1 MTRPNVPILLHPK
14 RLRRRG
20 PSGAPTIL
28 AMNSSHGSG
37 SRVGHRAPT
46 WSWTWKWKIHEN
58 TWNVLYKWNFP
69 AIYKYKQTYIYIY
82 AVYVCICIYIY
93 IIYHIY
99 IYIYIYIYN
108 IGISGSSSGVHRTLG
123 VTKAG
128 SASSVPRHSAA
139 SAARRHG
146 RVAPMGGEPPKVWGK
161 RSLGWSQ
168 HRGGVRKTSKN
179 EV

>member
-93 IIYHIY
+93 HIS
-99 IYIYIYIYN
+99 YIYN
-108 IGISGSSSGVHRTLG
+108 IYIIYRNFRLLFRCPPHFGRHEGRECQQRP
-123 VTKAG
+123 KAQR
-128 SASSVPRHSAA
+128 SQRSAA
-139 SAARRHG
+139 PWPSGAHG
-146 RVAPMGGEPPKVWGK
+146 G
-161 RSLGWSQ
+161 
-168 HRGGVRKTSKN
+168 
-179 EV
+179 